1 MSEYETASTESDFDA
16 LEALQEDASELERI
30 QNLLDQFNMFET
42 IGFIGQEV
50 MHSRFLAFL
59 LDPKQNHGLGDV
71 LLRKMLEKASA
82 ISNAA
87 SVLKVFEDIGSRNME
102 QTSVQTEVYTDDGR
116 IDILL
121 LNEIEKWAMI
131 IENKVWTIEH
141 SDHLNRH

>member
-1 MSEYETASTESDFDA
+1 MGESEAASTESDF
-16 LEALQEDASELERI
+16 EALKAPQEDASELERI
-30 QNLLDQFNMFET
+30 HNLLDQFNMFET

-87 SVLKVFEDIGSRNME
+87 SVLKVFEDIGSRNTE

>member
-1 MSEYETASTESDFDA
+1 MSESETASTESDFEA

>member
-1 MSEYETASTESDFDA
+1 MSESETASTESDFDA

>member
-1 MSEYETASTESDFDA
+1 
-16 LEALQEDASELERI
+16 
-30 QNLLDQFNMFET
+30 MFET

-102 QTSVQTEVYTDDGR
+102 QTSVQTVVYTDDGR

>member
-1 MSEYETASTESDFDA
+1 MSESETASTESDFEA

-87 SVLKVFEDIGSRNME
+87 SVLKVFEDIGSQNME

>member
-1 MSEYETASTESDFDA
+1 MSESETASTESDFEA

-42 IGFIGQEV
+42 ISFIGQEV

>member
-1 MSEYETASTESDFDA
+1 MSESETASTESDFEA

-30 QNLLDQFNMFET
+30 QNLLDQFNMSET